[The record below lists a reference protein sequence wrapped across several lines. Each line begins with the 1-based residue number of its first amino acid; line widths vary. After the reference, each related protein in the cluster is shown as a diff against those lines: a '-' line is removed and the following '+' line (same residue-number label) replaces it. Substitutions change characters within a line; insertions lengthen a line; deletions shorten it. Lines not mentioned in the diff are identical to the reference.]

1 MTSHSQGIHQLLQ
14 AEKRAKEKLE
24 EAKKRKGRRLK
35 QAKDEAQ
42 AEIDQYRLQRER
54 EFRQKQDS
62 IMGSQGNLLVKV
74 DEQTRAKINGL
85 INNHERNSEKVLQ
98 DLLGIVCEIKPEIHI
113 NFREAGSH

>member
-35 QAKDEAQ
+35 QAKSEAQ

-54 EFRQKQDS
+54 EFKHKQDS
-62 IMGSQGNLLVKV
+62 IMGSQGNILAHV
-74 DEQTRAKINGL
+74 DEQTKARIKEL
-85 INNHERNSEKVLQ
+85 ISNHEQNSEKVLQ
-98 DLLGIVCEIKPEIHI
+98 KLLGLVCEIKPEIHV
-113 NFREAGSH
+113 NYRDTGNY

>member
-35 QAKDEAQ
+35 Q
-42 AEIDQYRLQRER
+42 
-54 EFRQKQDS
+54 
-62 IMGSQGNLLVKV
+62 
-74 DEQTRAKINGL
+74 QTKAKINGL
-85 INNHERNSEKVLQ
+85 ISNHEKNSEKVLQ
-98 DLLGIVCEIKPEIHI
+98 ELLGMVCEIKPEIHI

>member
-1 MTSHSQGIHQLLQ
+1 MKKINTSLKRNHS
-14 AEKRAKEKLE
+14 RW
-24 EAKKRKGRRLK
+24 KGRRLK

-74 DEQTRAKINGL
+74 DEQTRTKINGL
-85 INNHERNSEKVLQ
+85 VSNHEQNSEKVLQ
-98 DLLGIVCEIKPEIHI
+98 ELLGMVCEIKPEIHI

>member
-35 QAKDEAQ
+35 Q
-42 AEIDQYRLQRER
+42 
-54 EFRQKQDS
+54 
-62 IMGSQGNLLVKV
+62 
-74 DEQTRAKINGL
+74 QTRTKINGL
-85 INNHERNSEKVLQ
+85 VSNHEQNSEKVLQ
-98 DLLGIVCEIKPEIHI
+98 ELLGMVCEIKPEIHI

>member
-35 QAKDEAQ
+35 QAKSEAQ

-54 EFRQKQDS
+54 EFKHKQDS
-62 IMGSQGNLLVKV
+62 VRIDPNQMRFMPASGKS
-74 DEQTRAKINGL
+74 A
-85 INNHERNSEKVLQ
+85 
-98 DLLGIVCEIKPEIHI
+98 LGGGGDS
-113 NFREAGSH
+113 NR